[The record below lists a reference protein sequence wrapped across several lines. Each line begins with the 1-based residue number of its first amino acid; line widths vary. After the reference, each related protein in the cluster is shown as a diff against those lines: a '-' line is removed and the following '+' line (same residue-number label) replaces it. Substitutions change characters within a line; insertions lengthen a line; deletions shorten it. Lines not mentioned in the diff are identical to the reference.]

1 MLFSLIENLGKVDI
15 VLASASPR
23 RYELLKNIGLDF
35 KVDVSS
41 YHEEQVE
48 GIDPTEFA
56 LTNAR
61 AKGREVARKHPQSLV
76 IAADTIVTL
85 DQKESK
91 PMILG
96 KPAGEKEAYEMLR
109 TLSGKTHT
117 VITAFGLIIH
127 KYEKE
132 VYDAVS
138 TAVTFRR
145 LSDEEIWA
153 YINTGEPLDKAGA
166 YGIQGQ
172 GALLIESISGC
183 YFNVV
188 GFPLARLYLQMET
201 FLKPFV
207 W

>member
-1 MLFSLIENLGKVDI
+1 MLFSLIENLRKVDI
-15 VLASASPR
+15 VLASGSPR

-35 KVDVSS
+35 KVDVSRL
-41 YHEEQVE
+41 YEEQMSDA
-48 GIDPTEFA
+48 DPMECA
-56 LTNAR
+56 MANAR
-61 AKGREVARKHPQSLV
+61 AKGREVAQRHPQSLV
-76 IAADTIVTL
+76 ISADTIVTL
-85 DQKESK
+85 AQEKEE
-91 PMILG
+91 PLILG
-96 KPAGEKEAYEMLR
+96 KPVNETEAYEMLR
-109 TLSGKTHT
+109 VLSGRTHR
-117 VITAFGLIIH
+117 VITAFGLLMH

-132 VYDAVS
+132 EYDAVS
-138 TAVTFRR
+138 TEVAFRQ

-172 GALLIESISGC
+172 GALLIEAISGC

-188 GFPLARLYLQMET
+188 GFPLARLYLKMEA